1 MKKMISNPRISEFTS
16 YMYIKD
22 ELKLL
27 GWDTRNPNR
36 NIQGEVYTQQE
47 CLDNEEIHL
56 YLGKQRPEYT
66 IKVQEDSFYI
76 IEAKPKPEQIDKAY
90 TEAMEYANEI
100 NKSNIISAPFIS
112 GVAGNDEDGY
122 IVKSGFYE
130 DGVFKTINYHSKDIT
145 SLLSK
150 ELSKEVLKN
159 GTSNIPDLVVPE
171 YRMLQVAEQI
181 NEVLHTGSI
190 FKDERASVISAL
202 LLSMIG
208 ETLPNYNDSPKV
220 FINDINIRAKEVLLS
235 YGKQAFY
242 EYIEIKLPNEKDAQI
257 KYKNA
262 LSKTMF
268 LLMKIDIKAA
278 MNSGNDILGKFYE
291 VFLKYGNGAKD
302 IGIVLTPRHITKFA
316 TSVLRVN
323 CNDIIYDPACGTGG
337 FLVAAY
343 DYVRKN
349 STAEQLEKFKNY
361 RIFGVEQQ
369 SRTALLAI
377 VNMIFRGDGH
387 NNIINNNCLTQSLI
401 CYTKENEHTAK
412 FISITDTNEKEQRQK
427 STKHPVTKVLMNPPF
442 ALKDKDEKEYKF
454 VEHALKQMDDG
465 GLLFAILPI
474 SVMTK
479 SGSYLSWRKNEFIEH
494 NTLLSVVTF
503 PEDLFY
509 PVGVNTC
516 GIFVKKGYK
525 HPDNKRVLWIKI
537 CHDGLLK
544 SKGKRLPYL
553 EEKDQLSEVEQ
564 LISSFIQDDSIK
576 INNIPQFMKAC
587 AIDMNDKNLELI
599 PEAYLDTEVP
609 TIDAINKCIESQ
621 MREYVAYL
629 IRNKKE

>member
-1 MKKMISNPRISEFTS
+1 MGKTKNKPRISEYPS
-16 YMYIKD
+16 YIYIRD

-27 GWDTRNPNR
+27 GWNTHNPNR
-36 NIQGEVYTQQE
+36 NVNGEVYTQQE
-47 CLDNEEIHL
+47 CLDNAEIKL
-56 YLGKQRPEYT
+56 YLGRQRPEYT

-90 TEAMEYANEI
+90 EEAMEYANEI

-130 DGVFKTINYHSKDIT
+130 NGVFRTINYHSKDIT

-150 ELSKEVLKN
+150 ELSKEVLKI
-159 GTSNIPDLVVPE
+159 GTSNIPELVVPE
-171 YRMLQVAEQI
+171 HRMLQVAEQI

-208 ETLPNYNDSPKV
+208 ETLPNYNASPEI
-220 FINDINIRAKEVLLS
+220 FINDINIRAKNVLS
-235 YGKQAFY
+235 KYGKKDFY
-242 EYIEIKLPNEKDAQI
+242 KYIELKLPNEKDSQL

-316 TSVLRVN
+316 TSILKVN
-323 CNDIIYDPACGTGG
+323 YTDIVYDPACGTGG

-349 STAEQLEKFKNY
+349 STVEQLNKFKNY
-361 RIFGVEQQ
+361 RIFGIEQQ
-369 SRTALLAI
+369 SRTAILAI

-387 NNIINNNCLTQSLI
+387 NHIIDNNCLTQVLKCDI
-401 CYTKENEHTAK
+401 QDGEHTAK
-412 FISITDTNEKEQRQK
+412 YLSITEVDAKEERR
-427 STKHPVTKVLMNPPF
+427 PITKVLMNPPF

-465 GLLFAILPI
+465 GLLFAVLPV

-479 SGSYLSWRKNEFIEH
+479 GGACLSWRNNEFITN

-516 GIFVKKGYK
+516 GIFVKKGHK
-525 HPDNKRVLWIKI
+525 HPNDKKVLWVKI
-537 CHDGLLK
+537 NNDGFLK
-544 SKGKRLPYL
+544 SKGKRLPNF
-553 EEKDQLSEVEQ
+553 EEKNQLTEVEP
-564 LISSFIQDDSIK
+564 IIASFIQDDSIK
-576 INNIPQFMKAC
+576 VENIPQFIKAC
-587 AIDMNDKNLELI
+587 PIDFNDKNLELI
-599 PEAYLDTEVP
+599 PEAYLDTQMP
-609 TIDAINKCIESQ
+609 TIDAIDKCIELE

-629 IRNKKE
+629 IRNKKEFM